1 MNKNT
6 LLKMG
11 AGALV
16 GAAIG
21 FGIDMVVKKHKQ
33 KEVNEVEPKEVRK
46 IVKEEVRKVVKEK
59 EPNELDYAVRM
70 VKIIF
75 GSMIIMSL
83 MSKVRFKNFVYI
95 GLLGIIAVIAM
106 IVSEP
111 YRIERII
118 AYVDPFSDPLG
129 SGFQIIQSLFA
140 LSPGGILGKGI
151 NSSIQKHF
159 YLPEPQTD
167 FIFAIISE
175 EYGLVGSLIII
186 ILFGLWFYY
195 GLNLSLKQK
204 EYKYCLLIVGIISLI
219 GVQVIINLGVVV
231 GLLPVTGITLP
242 FISYGGSSLIILDI
256 GIGLLLNLAREEN
269 S

>member
-1 MNKNT
+1 MEA
-6 LLKMG
+6 LK
-11 AGALV
+11 L
-16 GAAIG
+16 
-21 FGIDMVVKKHKQ
+21 FGIG
-33 KEVNEVEPKEVRK
+33 
-46 IVKEEVRKVVKEK
+46 
-59 EPNELDYAVRM
+59 
-70 VKIIF
+70 IIF
-75 GSMIIMSL
+75 GIANVIPGVSGGTIAVVFNVYDKIINVITLNLKKMFSQWKFLLPFGSGIVMISAIVIMSL
-83 MSKVRFKNFVYI
+83 MSKIKFKNFIYI
-95 GLLGIIAVIAM
+95 GLLGLFAIVIMII
-106 IVSEP
+106 SEP

-175 EYGLVGSLIII
+175 EYGLIGSLIII
-186 ILFGLWFYY
+186 ILFGVLFYY

-204 EYKYCLLIVGIISLI
+204 KYKYSLLIIGIISLI

-256 GIGLLLNLAREEN
+256 GIGLVLNLAREEN
-269 S
+269 NWIF